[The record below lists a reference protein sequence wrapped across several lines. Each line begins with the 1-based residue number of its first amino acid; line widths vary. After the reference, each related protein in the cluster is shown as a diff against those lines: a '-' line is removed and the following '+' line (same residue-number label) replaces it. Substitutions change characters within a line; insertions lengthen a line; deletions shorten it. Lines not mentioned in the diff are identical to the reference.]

1 MKLDPAIKI
10 DTNSYNIGASVTS
23 PIKVTGTVDRSNQ
36 SVIVEGVGNA
46 MAQFNEMAK
55 KLNSANSAFNVATQ
69 ADQIGNTFQFQG
81 SFLVAL
87 FFVVLKSSK
96 LTPKASAILQIVSK

>member
-1 MKLDPAIKI
+1 MKLDPAAKI

-23 PIKVTGTVDRSNQ
+23 PLKITGTIDKLNK
-36 SVIVEGVGNA
+36 SVNVEGVGNA

-81 SFLVAL
+81 NFLVAL
-87 FFVVLKSSK
+87 FFILKSSK
-96 LTPKASAILQIVSK
+96 LTPNASAILQIVSK